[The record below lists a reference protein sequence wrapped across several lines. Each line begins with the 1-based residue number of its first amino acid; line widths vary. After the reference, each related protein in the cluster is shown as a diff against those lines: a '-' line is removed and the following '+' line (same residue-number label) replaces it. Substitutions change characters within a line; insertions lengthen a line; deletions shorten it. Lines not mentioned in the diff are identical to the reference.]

1 VTQSFLWDFCQ
12 PFLRFCPGDIVTQS
26 FFKVC
31 QTFLRFYQPFFWF
44 RSLIHRVC
52 SVTCVFELFLR
63 FCEPFFCDFG
73 TDSVTR
79 WVHVQYGLV
88 DFFSVRHPRRL
99 GTASVQNNR
108 NEFPPSSGHVLWGHT
123 NIRVEHSYFFSW
135 AVCFSEMC
143 TSWAELVVLLAG
155 IGRSWREF
163 MSALGTRESGGSR
176 GEGAWGPNAGGSRH
190 GTGAG
195 VCGAWDW
202 RGRKTGLVGG
212 AGDGR

>member
-26 FFKVC
+26 FFKVR

-108 NEFPPSSGHVLWGHT
+108 NEFPPSSGHVLWGQSIH
-123 NIRVEHSYFFSW
+123 IFFHELFAFLKGVGGNSW
-135 AVCFSEMC
+135 AP
-143 TSWAELVVLLAG
+143 WARGSLAAHA
-155 IGRSWREF
+155 GR
-163 MSALGTRESGGSR
+163 AHGGLTRE
-176 GEGAWGPNAGGSRH
+176 AH
-190 GTGAG
+190 GM
-195 VCGAWDW
+195 
-202 RGRKTGLVGG
+202 GLVRGCAGRGTDAG
-212 AGDGR
+212 ARLV